1 VPGGSTRDARD
12 YSFKTAERPIFD
24 FLVAEWVI
32 AARRK
37 FRMGDKIKSRYA
49 VIGN

>member
-1 VPGGSTRDARD
+1 MCAGD

-24 FLVAEWVI
+24 FLVFLVAEWLI
-32 AARRK
+32 AVRRK
-37 FRMGDKIKSRYA
+37 FRMGEKIKSRYA